1 MYVIVALGAAAI
13 VYSMA
18 ILFIIH
24 FSAPTIDNVSDS
36 RILYIGNIK
45 IMASNIPDP
54 KGPNTTQTTLPTGD
68 QHNDQGSFKIDLPNP
83 SKYGGK
89 LRNT

>member
-13 VYSMA
+13 LYAIA
-18 ILFIIH
+18 ILLIIH
-24 FSAPTIDNVSDS
+24 FSAPSIDNVSGPQ
-36 RILYIGNIK
+36 IFYIGIK

-54 KGPNTTQTTLPTGD
+54 KGPNTIQTTLPTGD